1 VAKSGCGWP
10 RPHELDAR
18 NVNRSLLY
26 VGSVAGFIALA
37 GIGAAAGGSADPRFA
52 YVCALFLVCA
62 SPILFVDKLNGR
74 YMLLC
79 IFLPI
84 YFMTF
89 GASDL
94 LDLFLG
100 PAPVAPSGST
110 GKAEIAIVLGA
121 ALIILGYRAIAELA
135 GRVDRGTSA
144 KDWPAITVAIVGFIV
159 WVVGVA
165 ATWVWQVQVL
175 KRAWDPL
182 RDLSAVTGMALT
194 VGRML
199 HPLGIALL
207 AYGFV
212 TTKSRLFG
220 LLILGVVVG
229 EFVLGFVEDSKEI
242 AIEPA
247 VIVLVAKF
255 LVDGRIPKSWLI
267 AVFAVVILTFPIF
280 QAYRAEVLADRG
292 ISRADAATNLVK
304 NIEIA
309 LTAERQHQ
317 KEVVYSSRSFL
328 ARASYKPTV
337 EMIIERVGVTA
348 PFQNGHTLLLI
359 FEGFVPR
366 VIWPTKPDTS
376 IGQLFNRELHIT
388 ETRDNYVSTTV
399 LGELYWNFSWLGI
412 IVGCPLLGL
421 FLGTVNRRC
430 DLSQSRSVTRFL
442 IFCITAYGFCF
453 RFEDGLAMTSTIWI
467 RTLFAIGVLHMLFA
481 RTSRAVAVPAHR
493 ANLFGTESRKDA
505 ENALPYPN
513 LLR

>member
-10 RPHELDAR
+10 RPREPDAR
-18 NVNRSLLY
+18 SVNRSLLY
-26 VGSVAGFIALA
+26 VGSVAGFVALA
-37 GIGAAAGGSADPRFA
+37 GIGAAAGGGADPRLT

-100 PAPVAPSGST
+100 PALVAPSGSA

-121 ALIILGYRAIAELA
+121 ALIILGYRAMAELA
-135 GRVDRGTSA
+135 GRVDRETTA
-144 KDWPAITVAIVGFIV
+144 KDWPPTTVAIVGFMV
-159 WVVGVA
+159 WAVGVA

-182 RDLSAVTGMALT
+182 RDLSAVSGMALT

-212 TTKSRLFG
+212 TTKNRLFG
-220 LLILGVVVG
+220 LLILAVVVG

-255 LVDGRIPKSWLI
+255 LVEGRVPKSWLAAAGI
-267 AVFAVVILTFPIF
+267 AAVLTFPIF
-280 QAYRAEVLADRG
+280 QAYRTVVLDERG
-292 ISRADAATNLVK
+292 ISRADAAANLVK

-309 LTAERQHQ
+309 LSSN
-317 KEVVYSSRSFL
+317 KEHAKQVEFGTRSFL
-328 ARASYKPTV
+328 SRVSYKPTV
-337 EMIIERVGVTA
+337 ELIISRVGVTA
-348 PFQNGHTLLLI
+348 PFQNGYTLLLF

-366 VIWPTKPDTS
+366 VIWPAKPDTS
-376 IGQLFNRELHIT
+376 VGQLFNRELRIT
-388 ETRDNYVSTTV
+388 DSRENYISTTI
-399 LGELYWNFSWLGI
+399 LGELYWNFGWIGI
-412 IVGCPLLGL
+412 IAGCPLLGL
-421 FLGTVNRRC
+421 FLGAVNRRC
-430 DLSQSRSVTRFL
+430 DLSQRISVTRFL
-442 IFCITAYGFCF
+442 IFSITAYGFCL
-453 RFEDGLAMTSTIWI
+453 RFEDGFAMTSTIWI
-467 RTLFAIGVLHMLFA
+467 RTLMAIGVLHMLFA
-481 RTSRAVAVPAHR
+481 RTARA
-493 ANLFGTESRKDA
+493 T
-505 ENALPYPN
+505 ALPARSAEHLEPKSHGDTANELPFPN

>member
-1 VAKSGCGWP
+1 M
-10 RPHELDAR
+10 
-18 NVNRSLLY
+18 NRSLLY
-26 VGSVAGFIALA
+26 VGAVAGFIAVA
-37 GIGAAAGGSADPRFA
+37 GVGATAGGGDPRFL
-52 YVCALFLVCA
+52 YLCALFSVCA
-62 SPILFVDKLNGR
+62 CPIAFVDKLNGR

-94 LDLFLG
+94 FDFFLAQ
-100 PAPVAPSGST
+100 APLARSDSA

-121 ALIILGYRAIAELA
+121 ALIALGYRAIAGQ
-135 GRVDRGTSA
+135 GRREDRPPSA
-144 KDWPAITVAIVGFIV
+144 KDWPAMTVATVGFVV

-165 ATWVWQVQVL
+165 ATWVWQVQIL

-182 RDLSAVTGMALT
+182 RGLSAVTGMMLT

-212 TTKSRLFG
+212 ATKSRLFG
-220 LLILGVVVG
+220 LMILTVVIG
-229 EFVLGFVEDSKEI
+229 EFGLGFVEDSKEI

-255 LVDGRIPKSWLI
+255 LVEGRIPKSWVI
-267 AVFAVVILTFPIF
+267 AVFAVVILAFPIF

-292 ISRADAATNLVK
+292 ISRADAAMNLVK

-309 LTAERQHQ
+309 LAADKQHQ

-348 PFQNGHTLLLI
+348 PFQNGYTLLLF

-366 VIWPTKPDTS
+366 IIWPTKPDTS

-388 ETRDNYVSTTV
+388 ETRDNYISTTI
-399 LGELYWNFSWLGI
+399 LGELYWNFGWLGI
-412 IVGCPLLGL
+412 IVGCLLFGL

-430 DLSQSRSVTRFL
+430 DLSQSISVTRFL

-453 RFEDGLAMTSTIWI
+453 RFEDGIAMTSTIWI
-467 RTLFAIGVLHMLFA
+467 RTLIAIGVLHVLFA
-481 RTSRAVAVPAHR
+481 RTRTTALAAPIVGH
-493 ANLFGTESRKDA
+493 FGTDA
-505 ENALPYPN
+505 HAASADALPFPN

>member
-1 VAKSGCGWP
+1 
-10 RPHELDAR
+10 
-18 NVNRSLLY
+18 VNRSLLY
-26 VGSVAGFIALA
+26 VGAAAGFIALA
-37 GIGAAAGGSADPRFA
+37 GIGAVAGGGADPRLA

-100 PAPVAPSGST
+100 AAPVAPSGSAA
-110 GKAEIAIVLGA
+110 KAEVAIVLGA
-121 ALIILGYRAIAELA
+121 ALIVLGYRAVADY
-135 GRVDRGTSA
+135 GRRVGRNMAS
-144 KDWPAITVAIVGFIV
+144 KDWPATTVAVVGLIV

-165 ATWVWQVQVL
+165 STWVWQVQVL

-182 RDLSAVTGMALT
+182 RDLSAVTGMVLT

-220 LLILGVVVG
+220 LLILAVVIG

-242 AIEPA
+242 AIMPA
-247 VIVLVAKF
+247 AMVLVAKF
-255 LVDGRIPKSWLI
+255 LVEGRIPKSWLI
-267 AVFAVVILTFPIF
+267 AVLAVGIVTFPVF

-292 ISRADAATNLVK
+292 ISRADAAMNLVK

-309 LTAERQHQ
+309 LTADRQHQ

-328 ARASYKPTV
+328 SRLSYKPTI

-348 PFQNGHTLLLI
+348 PFQNGHTFLLL

-366 VIWPTKPDTS
+366 VLWPDKPDSS
-376 IGQLFNRELHIT
+376 IGQLFNRELRIT
-388 ETRDNYVSTTV
+388 ESRENYISTTI
-399 LGELYWNFSWLGI
+399 LGELYWNFGWLGI
-412 IVGCPLLGL
+412 IVGCPLFGS
-421 FLGTVNRRC
+421 FLGIINRRC
-430 DLSQSRSVTRFL
+430 DLSQRISVARFL
-442 IFCITAYGFCF
+442 IFCITTYGFCL
-453 RFEDGLAMTSTIWI
+453 RFEDGFAMTSTIWI
-467 RTLFAIGVLHMLFA
+467 RTLIAIGVLHMLFA
-481 RTSRAVAVPAHR
+481 RTITTPTPSTRRIDDLAAKNSGEAAMP
-493 ANLFGTESRKDA
+493 F
-505 ENALPYPN
+505 PN